1 MYFLDV
7 KESYFQGYHD
17 ALDPVFKDPKG
28 RICNYTEMKKKFM
41 YTEPFYD
48 DSAHQQLDIDAKKF
62 LFSSQADWNNVK
74 RQLQSIDRVGVRVS
88 VEN

>member
-1 MYFLDV
+1 MYFLDM
-7 KESYFQGYHD
+7 KESYFQGYRD

-28 RICNYTEMKKKFM
+28 RICNYTEMKKKFV
-41 YTEPFYD
+41 YAEPFYD
-48 DSAHQQLDIDAKKF
+48 DSAHQRLDVDAKKF

-88 VEN
+88 F

>member
-28 RICNYTEMKKKFM
+28 QICNYTEMKKKFI
-41 YTEPFYD
+41 YAEPFYD
-48 DSAHQQLDIDAKKF
+48 DSAHQ
-62 LFSSQADWNNVK
+62 
-74 RQLQSIDRVGVRVS
+74 
-88 VEN
+88 